1 MMNYCDDCKVY
12 VDGCLKYCPLCGK
25 RLTDHPAENELYP
38 YVTKKKFVDKRSL
51 TMEYMAFAT
60 FVVIC
65 LCIVVNLLTWDGH
78 PWFLAVAAPVLY
90 AWVLVYI
97 VILSDKSA
105 GLKTLLQVV
114 TLTAMFIAFDY
125 VGGGFGWSYEVM
137 MPLLLAVG
145 IAYIDLYSY
154 YHKSYWRENL
164 LFAFLLLLLGF
175 IPLILYLSGIW
186 IALIPLIL
194 STFASAITVL
204 GILRFAFRQL
214 KSEIQRRFH
223 M

>member
-1 MMNYCDDCKVY
+1 
-12 VDGCLKYCPLCGK
+12 
-25 RLTDHPAENELYP
+25 
-38 YVTKKKFVDKRSL
+38 
-51 TMEYMAFAT
+51 MEYMAFAT